1 MRIWSTKMLDYARL
15 DLEFDIKPSYQL
27 LLQEADARLF

>member
-1 MRIWSTKMLDYARL
+1 MLDYARL
-15 DLEFDIKPSYQL
+15 DLEIDIKPSYQL